1 MPRHS
6 TDYSL
11 HSPSSSDSMAARPR
25 PKSSSKSLPS
35 LHQLI
40 SDDIP
45 SNGHDA
51 SKPNHPKTGG
61 KCIGLIESMSDES
74 TSSSESE
81 EEDDGDSD
89 DDEPDVLGPAGL
101 TQDTDTT
108 ITAGSSS
115 SKKRAFDDADLTL
128 TLDDF
133 CTAGDDTD
141 FPRKRISL
149 DMSESLM
156 PSCNASTVGDTED
169 DYAGL
174 DLLDDDGMDGLLG
187 DEEEL
192 ENEEVAAIIQE
203 IEQQDKDS
211 PNSFLLDSEDMA
223 QFELAEDLNSE
234 LFSAEWESSNLL
246 FNHITSDNDI
256 DLFNVHLT
264 TAESTPAATPKGS
277 DFSSAFPPATPL
289 DSCTDNNDI
298 SSEDDIFDFNALFD
312 RPSKQIAA
320 YASNMASLSDI
331 DIDSDDAELAKYFFS
346 SEDSG
351 NETDREDDSDDG
363 MSMCFPFYF
372 FSTSAHTVCS
382 GRRRRRYHRRRRRP
396 SHADSP
402 TPIKA
407 PPRLR
412 IFGLCCSSAGHPH
425 GCRRR
430 WNPSVIM
437 ACRSFKTHYRRRGQS
452 ANRDPSFRVWRP
464 IWRRE

>member
-1 MPRHS
+1 
-6 TDYSL
+6 
-11 HSPSSSDSMAARPR
+11 
-25 PKSSSKSLPS
+25 
-35 LHQLI
+35 
-40 SDDIP
+40 
-45 SNGHDA
+45 
-51 SKPNHPKTGG
+51 
-61 KCIGLIESMSDES
+61 MSGES
-74 TSSSESE
+74 TSSSES

-89 DDEPDVLGPAGL
+89 DDEPDVLGPTGL

-108 ITAGSSS
+108 ITSESSS

-133 CTAGDDTD
+133 CNGNDDAD

-149 DMSESLM
+149 DMSPSLM

-211 PNSFLLDSEDMA
+211 PNSFLLDSEDLA

-264 TAESTPAATPKGS
+264 TAESTPAATPKDS

-363 MSMCFPFYF
+363 MSMCFSFL
-372 FSTSAHTVCS
+372 FSQHLRSYSMQRTMTK
-382 GRRRRRYHRRRRRP
+382 GIPPKKRMI
-396 SHADSP
+396 SP
-402 TPIKA
+402 C
-407 PPRLR
+407 RLPDTN
-412 IFGLCCSSAGHPH
+412 LSSAASPFLQPLLSALKSFVWMLPLLASKHRH
-425 GCRRR
+425 GLQ
-430 WNPSVIM
+430 ILQG
-437 ACRSFKTHYRRRGQS
+437 RSLSSRTTGK
-452 ANRDPSFRVWRP
+452 P
-464 IWRRE
+464 